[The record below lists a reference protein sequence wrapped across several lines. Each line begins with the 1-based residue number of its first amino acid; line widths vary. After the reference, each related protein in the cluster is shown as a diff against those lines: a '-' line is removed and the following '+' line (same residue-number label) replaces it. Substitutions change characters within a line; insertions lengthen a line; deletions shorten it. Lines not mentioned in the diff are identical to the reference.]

1 MFYTYIFFFKM
12 RCLHVNRNL
21 VTLFCLT
28 KRCQIQIIYQF
39 AWKFYVYY
47 VCINSWLS
55 FVSSPSKIIFVS
67 SLFGKNY
74 VMFGLCMVFLLT
86 RVPVWDFAPQVH
98 SRVSNINFI
107 LLGLG
112 LGGGGNP
119 EIFPVCSDVNSMCCI
134 CIDSN
139 TFVIGR

>member
-1 MFYTYIFFFKM
+1 MFYTYIFFIFM

-98 SRVSNINFI
+98 SRCQIST
-107 LLGLG
+107 LYCWGW
-112 LGGGGNP
+112 GGGSRN
-119 EIFPVCSDVNSMCCI
+119 ISCMFMCQF
-134 CIDSN
+134 N
-139 TFVIGR
+139 VLYMHWQ